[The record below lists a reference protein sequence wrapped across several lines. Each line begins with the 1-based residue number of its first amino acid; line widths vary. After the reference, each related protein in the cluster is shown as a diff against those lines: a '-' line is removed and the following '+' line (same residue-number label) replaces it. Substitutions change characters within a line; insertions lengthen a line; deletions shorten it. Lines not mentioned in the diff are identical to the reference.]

1 MNSFLTLNKQLCF
14 AIYEVSSQMTKLYS
28 SALQPFQ
35 LTYPQYLVL
44 LALWEEDGVT
54 VKQLGDILGIGT
66 GTLTPML
73 NRMEAQQWLRKER
86 SQQDERRVHLHLERK
101 AYEQQQLI
109 SDAVLGKVA
118 SCHIDQQQ
126 YEQLLQQLHALKEKL
141 QQPTV

>member
-14 AIYEVSSQMTKLYS
+14 AIYEASSQMTKLYS
-28 SALQPFQ
+28 NILQPFQ

-54 VKQLGDILGIGT
+54 VKQLGDTLGIGT

-86 SQQDERRVHLHLERK
+86 SKQDERRVHLHLEPK

-109 SDAVLGKVA
+109 AEAVSSKVA

-126 YEQLLQQLHALKEKL
+126 YEQLLEQLHMLKEKL
-141 QQPTV
+141 QLP

>member
-28 SALQPFQ
+28 NILQPFQ

-54 VKQLGDILGIGT
+54 VKQLGRKLGIGT

-86 SQQDERRVHLHLERK
+86 SKQDERRVHLHLERK
-101 AYEQQQLI
+101 AFEQQQLI
-109 SDAVLGKVA
+109 ADAVASKVA
-118 SCHIDQQQ
+118 SCHIEQQQ
-126 YEQLLQQLHALKEKL
+126 YEQLLEQLHKLKEKL
-141 QQPTV
+141 QSP